1 MKILLKIFSILLLI
15 IGLALTAA
23 LFLAF
28 SDMRFVGASAI
39 GEPQQTV
46 DAQGNVHLIVKL
58 RVYNNGS
65 YLTMA
70 NSKVEMKI
78 IDQNNNTISSDTKV
92 FTLGPKSYTDLTF
105 DLVIPNA
112 TFVKFANGEIRLFVS
127 TKLTAVMAFRDFVLL
142 TYSLESISE
151 LQR

>member
-1 MKILLKIFSILLLI
+1 MKILLKVFSILLLI
-15 IGLALTAA
+15 IGLALSAA

-28 SDMRFVGASAI
+28 SDMRSIGASAI
-39 GEPQQTV
+39 GEPQQTT
-46 DAQGNVHLIVKL
+46 DEQGNVHLIVRL

-65 YLTMA
+65 YLTMD
-70 NSKVEMKI
+70 NSRVEMKI
-78 IDQNNNTISSDTKV
+78 IDQNNNTISKDVKV

-105 DLVIPNA
+105 DLVIPNK
-112 TFVKFANGEIRLFVS
+112 TFVKFSNGEIRLFVS
-127 TKLTAVMAFRDFVLL
+127 TKLTAVMAYRGFILL